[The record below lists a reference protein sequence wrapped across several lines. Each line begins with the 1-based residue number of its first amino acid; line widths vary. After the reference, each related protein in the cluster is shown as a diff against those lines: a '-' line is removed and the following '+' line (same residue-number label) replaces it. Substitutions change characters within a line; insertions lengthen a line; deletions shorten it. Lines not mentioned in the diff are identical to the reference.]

1 MNSCMFLRHYE
12 GKVLHFDKD
21 LKSKDQRLKNV
32 NKTKNLSQNKLKLT
46 IIKSNLQKVY
56 VT

>member
-32 NKTKNLSQNKLKLT
+32 SKIKNLSQNKLKLT